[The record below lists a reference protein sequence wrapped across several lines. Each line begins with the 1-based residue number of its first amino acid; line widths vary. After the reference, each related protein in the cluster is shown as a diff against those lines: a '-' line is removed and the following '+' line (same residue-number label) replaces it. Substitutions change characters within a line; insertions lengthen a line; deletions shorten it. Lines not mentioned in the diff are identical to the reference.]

1 MAWATPEDARR
12 FWTDAV
18 DMEDEDLTMLLEA
31 AHAQCAAYAPTLA
44 EGETPSDSWVYAEV
58 LQARALGRSAVAGRD
73 DQLGPDGFQVTVFPM
88 DWTVKKLLRP
98 DKGRYQLR

>member
-1 MAWATPEDARR
+1 MTWATPEDARR
-12 FWTDAV
+12 FWADAV

-31 AHAQCAAYAPTLA
+31 AHDQCAAYAPAIADDATV
-44 EGETPSDSWVYAEV
+44 PDSWVYAEV
-58 LQARALGRSAVAGRD
+58 LQARALSRSGVAGRD
-73 DQLGPDGFQVTVFPM
+73 DQVGPDGYQVTVFPM